1 MFIHLGR
8 FITQCETIRKMGL
21 IGIEDIHAKETMS
34 LNEVK
39 KGGFFPQI
47 ELNQSWFKGKGTERI
62 DGDSA
67 GGTFF
72 IPCGDDGYARSKP

>member
-1 MFIHLGR
+1 
-8 FITQCETIRKMGL
+8 
-21 IGIEDIHAKETMS
+21 MS
-34 LNEVK
+34 LNEVP

-72 IPCGDDGYARSKP
+72 IPCGDDGYAVANREKARLNDAESIIQYR

>member
-1 MFIHLGR
+1 
-8 FITQCETIRKMGL
+8 MGL
-21 IGIEDIHAKETMS
+21 IGSKDIHTKETMI
-34 LNEVK
+34 LDEVQK
-39 KGGFFPQI
+39 RGFFPQI

-72 IPCGDDGYARSKP
+72 IPSGDDGYASSKP

>member
-1 MFIHLGR
+1 
-8 FITQCETIRKMGL
+8 MGL
-21 IGIEDIHAKETMS
+21 ILIENIHAKETMS
-34 LNEVK
+34 LNEVP

>member
-1 MFIHLGR
+1 
-8 FITQCETIRKMGL
+8 MGL
-21 IGIEDIHAKETMS
+21 IGVENFHAKETMI
-34 LNEVK
+34 LNEVP